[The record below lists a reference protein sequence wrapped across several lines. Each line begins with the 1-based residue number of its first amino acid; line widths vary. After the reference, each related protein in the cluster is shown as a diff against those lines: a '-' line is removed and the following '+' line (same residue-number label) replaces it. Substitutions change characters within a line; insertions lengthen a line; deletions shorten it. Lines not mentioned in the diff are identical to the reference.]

1 MKRVSLLPHIS
12 EILFKGSTTPSFH
25 HTTVLFSNLFSLG
38 LFSFIGTLAHYK
50 SVDQYSER
58 SDLELAA
65 GCVTSLK
72 GDILNWI
79 SIINLYQLIIN
90 LKIDNSMIYTV
101 AAQYHKIFSRGHRG
115 GKMHFWG
122 SKNPK
127 NCQKLLILALFFF
140 FLAGRGMCGGKS
152 LRRGDKCPLDAA
164 TGYMIYS
171 TSRTEFSIQMGLQS
185 RNKWMKLLHLV
196 FQPNR
201 YWLT

>member
-65 GCVTSLK
+65 GCVTRLK

-101 AAQYHKIFSRGHRG
+101 AAPYQKIFSRGHRG

-127 NCQKLLILALFFF
+127 NCQKLLIFGTFFYFGWARHVWGEEPPTGGQMPPWCRHWIYDLFH
-140 FLAGRGMCGGKS
+140 
-152 LRRGDKCPLDAA
+152 
-164 TGYMIYS
+164 I
-171 TSRTEFSIQMGLQS
+171 
-185 RNKWMKLLHLV
+185 
-196 FQPNR
+196 R
-201 YWLT
+201 YRILNTNGIAE

>member
-1 MKRVSLLPHIS
+1 MSLLLHIS
-12 EILFKGSTTPSFH
+12 VILFKGSTTPSFH

-72 GDILNWI
+72 GDILNWL

-101 AAQYHKIFSRGHRG
+101 AAPYQNIFSRGHRG

-122 SKNPK
+122 SKNAK
-127 NCQKLLILALFFF
+127 IAKIADFGDFFLILA
-140 FLAGRGMCGGKS
+140 GGGMCGGKS
-152 LRRGDKCPLDAA
+152 LRGTNAPLMPPLDIWFIPHQVQNSQ
-164 TGYMIYS
+164 Y
-171 TSRTEFSIQMGLQS
+171 
-185 RNKWMKLLHLV
+185 KWDCRV
-196 FQPNR
+196 EIN
-201 YWLT
+201 